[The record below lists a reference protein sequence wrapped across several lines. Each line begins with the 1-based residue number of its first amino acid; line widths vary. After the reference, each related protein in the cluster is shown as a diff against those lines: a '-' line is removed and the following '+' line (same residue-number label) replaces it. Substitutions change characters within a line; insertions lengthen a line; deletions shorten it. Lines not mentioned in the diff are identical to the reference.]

1 MRGRVRKGPGAVR
14 DRSWRLGTSYWYMSI
29 PRASLLWWPL
39 WTVAAGWTLRRP
51 RLPTAY
57 AAVAAPLMTVLTVA
71 FTAGRWAG

>member
-1 MRGRVRKGPGAVR
+1 MR